1 MGGGAERENCLGL
14 YIVDL
19 IAEIG
24 KLLKSCIWNV
34 CKCLCL
40 REQRE
45 KDTQK
50 PVMMSGLKEAY
61 GQ

>member
-1 MGGGAERENCLGL
+1 MGGGTERENRLGL

-50 PVMMSGLKEAY
+50 PEY